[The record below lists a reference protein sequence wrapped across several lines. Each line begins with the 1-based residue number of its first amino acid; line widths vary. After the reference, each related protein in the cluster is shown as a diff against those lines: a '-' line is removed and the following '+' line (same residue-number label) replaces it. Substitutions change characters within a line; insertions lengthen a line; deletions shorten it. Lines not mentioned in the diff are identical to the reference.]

1 VNDIED
7 LVLDIRT
14 HLIANL
20 NTKIAEI
27 NTEKNADDS
36 DFDLSTIDADNKH
49 YLIMGRY
56 REIPNYDFVNIG
68 IASPPDLG
76 SNAGN
81 IRITTPLMVEVVIP
95 NDKKEDTYFK
105 SLRYMRAVYEVMA
118 TYEALEF
125 GTGGL
130 QLTGALPMEITTNR
144 RELIVSGVLFEV
156 TLG

>member
-1 VNDIED
+1 MNDIED

-27 NTEKNADDS
+27 NTEKNSDDS
-36 DFDLSTIDADNKH
+36 DFDLKDITADANH

-56 REIPNYDFVNIG
+56 REIPNFDFVNIG
-68 IASPPDLG
+68 ISTAPELG

-81 IRITTPLMVEVVIP
+81 VRITTPLMVEVVIP
-95 NDKKEDTYFK
+95 NDKREDTYFR